1 MTSQLQLSLF
11 DTASVIQPAYK
22 IGDLVEIRKKPI
34 AASYVKKGDVVEIAA
49 VHPLNGSIKFWNERS
64 ERWEFLHPDEIGS
77 IVPPGH
83 DDSVST
89 AKTFIEDSPLE
100 SFTDYD

>member
-1 MTSQLQLSLF
+1 MEVATQMTSQLQLSLF

-64 ERWEFLHPDEIGS
+64 ERWEFRRC
-77 IVPPGH
+77 
-83 DDSVST
+83 
-89 AKTFIEDSPLE
+89 
-100 SFTDYD
+100 